1 MKGLYLWMLCILF
14 LAMLLFPLAAL
25 GPADPNGGDL
35 VSQSVPA
42 DLGSF
47 TVYFPQTQT
56 TQTLPAQDYLLGVLA
71 AEMSAE
77 NHEEA
82 LKAQAV
88 ASYTFALYRRNARR
102 AAKEPYDLVADTSD
116 QVYITPEEAAQKW
129 GEQTAANTEKL
140 KNAIA
145 AVAGYWL
152 CYEGQPILS
161 VFHAISA
168 GKTESAEALWG
179 GNYPYLQPADSV
191 CDLLATGYQSEQK
204 VSAEAFR
211 QKAEALGCQLTGEPE
226 SWLSEP
232 KRSDSGTVLEY
243 VLGGKTLTGAQL
255 REAFLLR
262 SPHFDLR
269 FAEGEFVFLVRGYG
283 HGVGMSQYGANYMA
297 EQGSDFAEILNHY
310 YTGCH
315 LKKP

>member
-14 LAMLLFPLAAL
+14 LAMLLLPLLAL

-35 VSQSVPA
+35 VSQSTPA
-42 DLGSF
+42 DLGTF
-47 TVYFPQTQT
+47 TVYFPQTKT
-56 TQTLPAQDYLLGVLA
+56 TQTLSAHDYLLGVLA
-71 AEMSAE
+71 AEMSADC
-77 NHEEA
+77 HPEA

-88 ASYTFALYRRNARR
+88 ASYTFALYRQQARR
-102 AAKEPYDLVADTSD
+102 AAGEAFDLVADTSD
-116 QVYITPEEAAQKW
+116 QVYITPKESAQKW
-129 GEQTAANTEKL
+129 GNKTAENTQKVEA
-140 KNAIA
+140 AIA

-152 CYEGQPILS
+152 CYEGEPILS

-168 GKTESAEALWG
+168 GKTESANILWG
-179 GNYPYLQPADSV
+179 GNYPYLQPADSI
-191 CDLLATGYQSEQK
+191 CDLLAAGYQSEQK
-204 VSAEAFR
+204 VSAEDFR

-226 SWLSEP
+226 TWLSEP
-232 KRSDSGTVLEY
+232 KRSDSGTVTEY
-243 VLGGKTLTGAQL
+243 VLGGKALTGTQL

-269 FAEGEFVFLVRGYG
+269 FAQGEFVFLVRGYG

-310 YTGCH
+310 YTGCE